1 MATLIGAAPPGLT
14 FQDLVG
20 GTRAGRQ
27 ASLSPLSERNDATP
41 QDGPSRRQLM
51 RIYLPAGVVR
61 MMALTRR
68 QEFLLSYS
76 IQDNRPP
83 AEVSD
88 RDDGGTEMIK
98 AARKPGPDAPVL
110 DQETQDHIGQ
120 QLRAM
125 YEQLLEEPVPGHLLM
140 LMSRLE
146 RQNRKQSN
154 EC

>member
-1 MATLIGAAPPGLT
+1 
-14 FQDLVG
+14 
-20 GTRAGRQ
+20 
-27 ASLSPLSERNDATP
+27 
-41 QDGPSRRQLM
+41 M
-51 RIYLPAGVVR
+51 RIYLPEGVVR
-61 MMALTRR
+61 VMALTKH

-83 AEVSD
+83 AEVAD
-88 RDDGGTEMIK
+88 RDDGGTGKIK

-110 DQETQDHIGQ
+110 DRETQDHIGQ

-140 LMSRLE
+140 LMARLE
-146 RQNRKQSN
+146 RQNRKQSD